1 MHDNQCMIVALFM
14 FLQGKRN
21 KANGMPYSQR
31 GLSSQS
37 HSVRSIRPIRILVIA
52 ALCSCFC
59 RPTSGGMLSDEKD
72 REISLPMGDTVVV
85 VLVDDV
91 DDMLT
96 PLEKV
101 MPSVHSLKQQG
112 VTFTNSFVTTPVCCP
127 SRSSIFSGRYQHNN
141 RCFRNSIKGGC
152 SSPW

>member
-1 MHDNQCMIVALFM
+1 MHDNQCMIVALFI

-31 GLSSQS
+31 GLSSHS
-37 HSVRSIRPIRILVIA
+37 HLAGSIRPIRILVIA
-52 ALCSCFC
+52 AFCSCFC
-59 RPTSGGMLSDEKD
+59 RPTNGGMLSDGKD
-72 REISLPMGDTVVV
+72 SIGTTVVV
-85 VLVDDV
+85 VLADDV

-152 SSPW
+152 SSPWYNPEP